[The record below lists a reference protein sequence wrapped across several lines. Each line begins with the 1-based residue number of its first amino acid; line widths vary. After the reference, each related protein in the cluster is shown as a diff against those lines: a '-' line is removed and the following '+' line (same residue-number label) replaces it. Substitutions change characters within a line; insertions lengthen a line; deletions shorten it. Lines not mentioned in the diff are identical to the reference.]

1 VKHPVFDDPREIAK
15 ELLLLNPQFQYSRT
29 YRLKREENPQNGCRF
44 LLHGGLALI
53 RIT

>member
-1 VKHPVFDDPREIAK
+1 VKHPVLMILARQPK
-15 ELLLLNPQFQYSRT
+15 LLLLNPQFQYSRT